1 MPLKLPQL
9 DLRRE
14 RIRPEV
20 QIRSRGAVSGPPGL
34 GRVGPV
40 VAQLVLAF
48 AVAAVC
54 LPFAWML
61 LTSVKVPSDIFSG
74 RVWPSRFAW
83 ENYAR
88 AWEAAPF
95 GRYFFNT
102 AVVALATVALQ
113 LATSAAAAFA
123 FARMRFFGREVLFYL
138 LLATMMVP
146 EEVTLVANYV
156 TLYRLGW
163 LDTYRALIVP
173 WGASAFA
180 IFMLRQFFAS
190 IPDDLEDAAKIDG
203 CGRLA
208 FFWRIMLPLARP
220 ALTTVALFALVGSWN
235 AFTWPLV
242 VTNSQMMRTVQVGV
256 SFFAQE
262 FGTNYTLLMAAAT
275 VAVAPVLVLF
285 AAVHS
290 QFTEG
295 IARSGLK

>member
-1 MPLKLPQL
+1 MLPGILSTQ
-9 DLRRE
+9 RE
-14 RIRPEV
+14 NGADQRRIRV
-20 QIRSRGAVSGPPGL
+20 GHAAAQGLLVGAV
-34 GRVGPV
+34 V
-40 VAQLVLAF
+40 
-48 AVAAVC
+48 AVC
-54 LPFAWML
+54 LPFLWMI
-61 LTSVKVPSDIFSG
+61 LTSVKVPTDIFSG
-74 RVWPSRFAW
+74 RFWPSRFAW
-83 ENYAR
+83 ENYAL

-102 AVVALATVALQ
+102 ALVGLATVGLQ
-113 LATSAAAAFA
+113 LVTSAAAAYA
-123 FARMRFFGREVLFYL
+123 FARMRFLGREVLFYL

-146 EEVTLVANYV
+146 EEVTLVANYI

-163 LDTYRALIVP
+163 LDTYQALIIP
-173 WGASAFA
+173 WGANAFA
-180 IFMLRQFFAS
+180 IFLLRQFFAGT
-190 IPDDLEDAAKIDG
+190 PDDLEDAAKIDG
-203 CGRLA
+203 CGRFA

-242 VTNSQMMRTVQVGV
+242 VTNSQDMRTVQIGV

-275 VAVAPVLVLF
+275 FTVIPVLILF

>member
-1 MPLKLPQL
+1 MAGRLTV
-9 DLRRE
+9 RRSLAARYGPSRRRSVG
-14 RIRPEV
+14 RIAA
-20 QIRSRGAVSGPPGL
+20 QAV
-34 GRVGPV
+34 
-40 VAQLVLAF
+40 LVTS
-48 AVAAVC
+48 VAAVC
-54 LPFAWML
+54 LPFLWML
-61 LTSVKVPSDIFSG
+61 LTSVKIPSDIFSG

-83 ENYAR
+83 DNYLR

-95 GRYFFNT
+95 GRYFLNT
-102 AVVALATVALQ
+102 TVVAVATVVLQ
-113 LATSAAAAFA
+113 LATSSAAAYA
-123 FARMRFFGREVLFYL
+123 FARMRFAGREILFYL

-163 LDTYRALIVP
+163 LDTYQALIIP

-180 IFMLRQFFAS
+180 VFMLRQFFAG

-203 CGRLA
+203 CGRFA

-220 ALTTVALFALVGSWN
+220 ALTTVAIFALVGSWN

-242 VTNSQMMRTVQVGV
+242 VTNSQLMRTVQVGI
-256 SFFAQE
+256 SFFAQD

-275 VAVAPVLVLF
+275 LAVVPVLILF